1 VLACRPA
8 LGIKTFTELAARARA
23 HPDELNYSTPGAGS
37 ISHLGAELMKIRAGI
52 RMVHVPFP
60 GAGPAVQAVLS
71 GTVELAGI
79 AVSTALPHITAGTL
93 IALVQTG
100 KERWPELPDV
110 PTLAEAGLPNADS
123 ETYQSIYAPAATP
136 KEILERLAHET
147 VAILKR
153 PEVRAQ
159 LEKANF
165 RVLGAGPQAQGER
178 LARDVATWREVIT
191 KSGIK
196 LE

>member
-1 VLACRPA
+1 
-8 LGIKTFTELAARARA
+8 
-23 HPDELNYSTPGAGS
+23 
-37 ISHLGAELMKIRAGI
+37 
-52 RMVHVPFP
+52 
-60 GAGPAVQAVLS
+60 VQAVLS
-71 GTVELAGI
+71 GTVELAGVT
-79 AVSTALPHITAGTL
+79 VSTALPHIKAGTL

-147 VAILKR
+147 VAILER

-165 RVLGAGPQAQGER
+165 RVLGAGPQAQAER